1 MATCV
6 NFGNGGFGPNHNCA
20 LPGMSMKTAKKPNMP
35 KQNAQ
40 NFFSNGQSA
49 MPPAACTVAPRSGFA
64 PDAVEFAIVDV
75 PLFWWCWFAAAAAI
89 SAVALSATSLSLVD
103 IIIIDG
109 AESTFFFAI
118 ITFTDREEEEEE
130 DLLAVPT
137 RERASADD
145 VDVKANIII
154 PLVLCVRVFLFL
166 GEFQND
172 YERVFVTT
180 KHTPFELD

>member
-49 MPPAACTVAPRSGFA
+49 MPPAAFTVAPRSGFA

-118 ITFTDREEEEEE
+118 TFTDREEEEEE
-130 DLLAVPT
+130 DLLAAT

-145 VDVKANIII
+145 VDVKANII
-154 PLVLCVRVFLFL
+154 PCVVRACVFLS
-166 GEFQND
+166 G
-172 YERVFVTT
+172 
-180 KHTPFELD
+180 

>member
-1 MATCV
+1 
-6 NFGNGGFGPNHNCA
+6 
-20 LPGMSMKTAKKPNMP
+20 
-35 KQNAQ
+35 
-40 NFFSNGQSA
+40 

-103 IIIIDG
+103 IIIDG
-109 AESTFFFAI
+109 AESTFFFA

-154 PLVLCVRVFLFL
+154 PLVLCVRVFFFL
-166 GEFQND
+166 GKFQND

-180 KHTPFELD
+180 HTPFELD